1 MSIDQ
6 KVACRRALKLPDDLP
21 RAAEWKR
28 EDYKGTPIHV
38 FSDRTWRI
46 NVIVESCAGDENLQ
60 EAIAEEVDA
69 AGDDSDPASF
79 GMMAYVTLEPSSAP
93 QGGVDL
99 QMAVL
104 EMLCKTCDGFVLP
117 N

>member
-6 KVACRRALKLPDDLP
+6 KVASRRAQKLPDDLP

-28 EDYKGTPIHV
+28 EDFRGTRIHV
-38 FSDRTWRI
+38 FSNCTWRI
-46 NVIVESCAGDENLQ
+46 NVIMESCADDRDLQ
-60 EAIAEEVDA
+60 ETIAEHLDA
-69 AGDDSDPASF
+69 AGDDSDSASF
-79 GMMAYVTLEPSSAP
+79 GMMAYVTLEPSGTP
-93 QGGVDL
+93 QDGVSL

-104 EMLCKTCDGFVLP
+104 ERLCETCDGFVLP